1 MVIDHTNQG
10 KLTSLGLNFQNK
22 TVFEVVSCRQHCSNM
37 AKEATYLGRVMNTS
51 GRTPLWRVVMVGLIG
66 NVMEWYDF
74 AVYGYLVF
82 AIGDQFFPSADPRA
96 SLIGAFA
103 AFAAGFLVRPL
114 GGVVLGRVA
123 DRVGQ
128 DAALRFSVLG
138 MGFST
143 VLMSCLPT
151 YSQIGL
157 LAPVALL
164 LLRILQG
171 LSAGGEYTTSI
182 VYLAEH
188 APVRRRGL
196 VTIWSLWGSVL
207 GMLMGSAA
215 GAILTSQLTHL
226 QVISWGWRLPFSFGI
241 LVALV
246 GLLLR
251 RKLTS
256 TAQCNDA
263 PQPFRDCL
271 GAHRGSVLRVLLLNI
286 ASSVGFYMA
295 FVYAVTYIHTVGHQS
310 ETYALELNT
319 QVMGQLLVFYPIAAW
334 ISDQIGRRPM
344 LIAGAALLCVGS
356 MPAFHLLQS
365 DSSQLIERGEIFLM
379 ITVAI
384 LAGGKNPANVEL
396 MPVAVRCTGLA
407 LAFNIAEGYFG
418 GTTPLISSWLVE
430 SSGDPGLP
438 ALWLSFSG
446 AITLITALWF
456 TPETYRLRLDSSLK
470 RIS

>member
-1 MVIDHTNQG
+1 M
-10 KLTSLGLNFQNK
+10 SLN
-22 TVFEVVSCRQHCSNM
+22 S
-37 AKEATYLGRVMNTS
+37 
-51 GRTPLWRVVMVGLIG
+51 RTPLWKVVMAGLIG

-82 AIGDQFFPSADPRA
+82 AIGDQFFPSTDPKA

-128 DAALRFSVLG
+128 AAALRFSVLG
-138 MGFST
+138 MAFST
-143 VLMSCLPT
+143 VLMACLPT

-157 LAPVALL
+157 LAPAALL
-164 LLRILQG
+164 LLRLLQG
-171 LSAGGEYTTSI
+171 LSAGGEYTTS
-182 VYLAEH
+182 VVFLAEH
-188 APVRRRGL
+188 APPRHRGL
-196 VTIWSLWGSVL
+196 MTIWGLWGSVL

-215 GAILTSQLTHL
+215 GAVLTSQLSHL
-226 QVISWGWRLPFSFGI
+226 QVISWGWRIPFACGI

-251 RKLTS
+251 RNLDS
-256 TAQCNDA
+256 DA
-263 PQPFRDCL
+263 APNNAPKPLRDCL
-271 GAHRGSVLRVLLLNI
+271 GLHRGAVLRVLLLNI

-295 FVYAVTYIHTVGHQS
+295 FVYVVTYIHTVGHQS
-310 ETYALELNT
+310 ETYALQLNT
-319 QVMGQLLVFYPIAAW
+319 QVMGQLLIFYPICAW
-334 ISDQIGRRPM
+334 ISDRIGRRAM
-344 LIAGAALLCVGS
+344 LIAGAALLCLGS
-356 MPAFHLLQS
+356 VPVFHLLQS
-365 DSSQLIERGEIFLM
+365 DSSELIERGEIFLM

-396 MPVAVRCTGLA
+396 MPIAVRCTGLA

-418 GTTPLISSWLVE
+418 GTTPLIASWLVE
-430 SSGDPGLP
+430 TGGDPGLP

-446 AITLITALWF
+446 AITLVTALWF
-456 TPETYRLRLDSSLK
+456 TPETYRLQLDSSLE
-470 RIS
+470 